1 MKVQLQDQSVRL
13 RLDEA
18 ELARLLAGESVEN
31 MTRFGGIEGWGMA
44 VSLHGGEQ
52 PVLLDGGT
60 FCRLVLPRPAVEA
73 LAARLPCRDGL
84 PFEIALEDG
93 SQLQLQFDGRARQR
107 APARGHPPQ
116 HRFIGLTF
124 VRGRGETGL

>member
-52 PVLLDGGT
+52 PVLLDAGT

-84 PFEIALEDG
+84 PFDIALEDG
-93 SQLQLQFDGRARQR
+93 GQLQLQFDVDVRDSVRQR
-107 APARGHPPQ
+107 GVTRRTTAPS
-116 HRFIGLTF
+116 
-124 VRGRGETGL
+124 V

>member
-44 VSLHGGEQ
+44 VSLHGGERY
-52 PVLLDGGT
+52 G
-60 FCRLVLPRPAVEA
+60 
-73 LAARLPCRDGL
+73 AARWWHLLPPG
-84 PFEIALEDG
+84 A
-93 SQLQLQFDGRARQR
+93 A
-107 APARGHPPQ
+107 APG
-116 HRFIGLTF
+116 G
-124 VRGRGETGL
+124 

>member
-44 VSLHGGEQ
+44 VSLHGGDQ

-84 PFEIALEDG
+84 PFDIALEDG
-93 SQLQLQFDGRARQR
+93 GQLQLQFDVDARQR
-107 APARGHPPQ
+107 APARVTRRNTASP
-116 HRFIGLTF
+116 
-124 VRGRGETGL
+124 V

>member
-18 ELARLLAGESVEN
+18 ELACLLAGESVEN

-60 FCRLVLPRPAVEA
+60 FCRLVLPRGAVEA

-84 PFEIALEDG
+84 AFDLTLEDG
-93 SQLQLQFDGRARQR
+93 SQLRLQFDVDVRDSVRQR
-107 APARGHPPQ
+107 GPHRRQASSAP
-116 HRFIGLTF
+116 
-124 VRGRGETGL
+124 E

>member
-31 MTRFGGIEGWGMA
+31 MTRFGGAEGWGLA

-60 FCRLVLPRPAVEA
+60 FCRLVLPRDAV
-73 LAARLPCRDGL
+73 LSLSARLPCRDGL
-84 PFEIALEDG
+84 SFELALEEG
-93 SQLQLQFDGRARQR
+93 GLLQLQFDVDVRDSVRQR
-107 APARGHPPQ
+107 GPARRSEPA
-116 HRFIGLTF
+116 
-124 VRGRGETGL
+124 V